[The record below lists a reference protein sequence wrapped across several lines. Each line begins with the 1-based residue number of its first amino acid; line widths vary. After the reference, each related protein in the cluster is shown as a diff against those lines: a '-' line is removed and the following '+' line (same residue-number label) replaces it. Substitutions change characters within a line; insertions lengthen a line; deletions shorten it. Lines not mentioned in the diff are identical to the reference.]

1 MNKERR
7 KAIADIS
14 QQASDLQDRLS
25 SLKEQIETLRDEE
38 QEYLDNMPD
47 SFKDGDKGST
57 AQEAI
62 DALEAAME
70 ACDTADGAFDD
81 VVNNLSTAEA

>member
-14 QQASDLQDRLS
+14 
-25 SLKEQIETLRDEE
+25 EQISTLQGSLFDLREQIDNLRDEE
-38 QEYLDNMPD
+38 QECLDNMPD

-70 ACDTADGAFDD
+70 ACDTADGALDD
-81 VVNNLSTAEA
+81 VVNNLSNAEA